1 MQRPISLNQL
11 HAQSFTADHI
21 VCMDGSR
28 AWTWAECHQR
38 IAAAAPAFAAHPAQ
52 RWMLAVSQP
61 LEFLLGMLA
70 LLYANKTVIV
80 PPNTLPGTM
89 QLLSESCDA
98 TLLTLPEADCNNTVT
113 ELPALVA
120 QQATV
125 VFYTSGSSGQPK
137 PVEKTLQQIQCEL
150 QTLQQVLGERL
161 RQVAVVSTVPHQHFY
176 GFTFRLMLPF
186 VLGSG
191 FDNHLCATP
200 DMLMERL
207 RVLPKVVLVSS
218 PAHLLRLP
226 DLLDL
231 TLCQQQLAMV
241 LSSGGVL
248 PADTAGRLSGLL
260 NHAPLEIYG
269 STETGAIAWRLR
281 QGEDLWHALPGL
293 QVRADTDGALLL
305 QSPFAPE
312 PHEMR
317 MEDQIEAVSSQQF
330 RLVGRL
336 DRILKV
342 EGKRLSLPEMEQRLT
357 EHPWISHAVISEVSR
372 RRQSVGAVI
381 VLSEQGKQAQTG
393 LTQRASS
400 QLIKQY
406 LAQFYD
412 AVLLPRYW
420 RFVAELPVNDRGKV
434 QFSAVQAL
442 FMSTTPH

>member
-1 MQRPISLNQL
+1 MQPLISLSQL
-11 HAQSFTADHI
+11 NAQTFPADHI
-21 VCMDGSR
+21 VCIDGTR
-28 AWTWAECHQR
+28 ALTWAECHQR
-38 IAAAAPAFAAHPAQ
+38 IAEATQYFTAHPAR
-52 RWMLAVSQP
+52 RWMLSLTQP
-61 LEFLLGMLA
+61 LDFLIAMLA

-89 QLLSESCDA
+89 QLLSDSCDT
-98 TLLTLPEADCNNTVT
+98 TLDALPELESGFTGF
-113 ELPALVA
+113 ELPVLAPE
-120 QQATV
+120 QAKI

-137 PVEKTLQQIQCEL
+137 PVEKTLLQVQLEL
-150 QTLQQVLGERL
+150 TTLEQVLGDRF
-161 RQVAVVSTVPHQHFY
+161 RHVAVVSTVPHQHFY

-186 VLGSG
+186 VLGST

-231 TLCQQQLAMV
+231 SLCQQQISMM

-248 PADTAGRLSGLL
+248 PVDIAMRLSGLL
-260 NHAPLEIYG
+260 HHAPAEIYG
-269 STETGAIAWRLR
+269 STETGAIAWRVR
-281 QGEDLWHALPGL
+281 QGDDAWRALPGL
-293 QVRADTDGALLL
+293 QVRADADGALLL
-305 QSPFAPE
+305 QSPFAADR
-312 PHEMR
+312 HEVR
-317 MEDQIEAVSSQQF
+317 MEDQIEPVSAQQF
-330 RLVGRL
+330 RLIGRL

-381 VLSEQGKQAQTG
+381 VLSAEGTQAHAG
-393 LTQRASS
+393 LSQRASS

-420 RFVAELPVNDRGKV
+420 RFVKELPVNDRGKV

>member
-1 MQRPISLNQL
+1 MQRPLCLSQL
-11 HAQSFTADHI
+11 HAQSFAADHI
-21 VCMDGSR
+21 VCIDGTR

-38 IAAAAPAFAAHPAQ
+38 IAAAAQTFAAHPAQ
-52 RWMLAVSQP
+52 RWMLALSQP
-61 LEFLLGMLA
+61 LEFLIGMLA

-98 TLLTLPEADCNNTVT
+98 TLQAMPEGGSHAGI
-113 ELPALVA
+113 ELAALVA
-120 QQATV
+120 QQATI

-150 QTLQQVLGERL
+150 ETLQQVLGERL

-176 GFTFRLMLPF
+176 GFTFRLILPF
-186 VLGSG
+186 VLGSR

-231 TLCQQQLAMV
+231 TLSQQQLTMV

-248 PADTAGRLSGLL
+248 PADTALRLSGLL

-269 STETGAIAWRLR
+269 STETGAIAWRQR
-281 QGEDLWHALPGL
+281 QGEDVWRALPGL
-293 QVRADTDGALLL
+293 QVRADADGALLL
-305 QSPFAPE
+305 QSPFAPDR
-312 PHEMR
+312 HEMR
-317 MEDQIEAVSSQQF
+317 LEDQIEAVAPQQF

-342 EGKRLSLPEMEQRLT
+342 EGKRLSLPEMEQRLI
-357 EHPWISHAVISEVSR
+357 EHPWISHAAISAVSR

-381 VLSEQGKQAQTG
+381 VLSEQGKQAQSG
-393 LTQRASS
+393 LSQRASS